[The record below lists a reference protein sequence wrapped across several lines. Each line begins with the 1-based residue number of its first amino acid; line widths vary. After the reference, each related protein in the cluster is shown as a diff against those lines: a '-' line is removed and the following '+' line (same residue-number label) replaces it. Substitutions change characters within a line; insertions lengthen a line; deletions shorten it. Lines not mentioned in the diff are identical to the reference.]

1 MNSPARHP
9 LPRAESIFV
18 LGRVLLLILS
28 ATVPPG
34 VSLRAADSAPVPLRD
49 ARQVLGLSA
58 EELKAEHPV
67 QLRLVV
73 AHVDAQYG
81 LLFGV
86 DATAGLYLSGM
97 GKTFDGKH
105 PCSMCLKIRKGW
117 HEEKQR
123 EAQLPLIKME
133 KMSEALWEFRCLKIP
148 AAPTF
153 ALCEQ
158 LFVAALYT
166 DFIDSTPTPPPRF
179 VFCVL

>member
-1 MNSPARHP
+1 VGYRV
-9 LPRAESIFV
+9 PRLAVFAALACSI
-18 LGRVLLLILS
+18 
-28 ATVPPG
+28 
-34 VSLRAADSAPVPLRD
+34 
-49 ARQVLGLSA
+49 GLHWVFLQSVA
-58 EELKAEHPV
+58 WV
-67 QLRLVV
+67 GMVV
-73 AHVDAQYG
+73 NYSHNG
-81 LLFGV
+81 TFGE
-86 DATAGLYLSGM
+86 AL